1 MSIRQ
6 PFSAVSWSILILW
19 SLLQPSLAWA
29 AEEIYRSADETGT
42 PSFTDR
48 PAGDARKVELPAPNI
63 DSAGVP
69 QGEFYSPPSAAVPAA
84 AYESVRIVSPQAEA
98 TLRSNSG
105 DLEVRV
111 EVQPALQP
119 QHWLLLRMDGQ
130 EMGELQKGG
139 GFQLS
144 NIDRGSHQ
152 LLVEVVD
159 QDRAVIAQS
168 SPVTI
173 HLHRHSILFPPPS
186 GSKPAP
192 K

>member
-6 PFSAVSWSILILW
+6 PFSAVPWPMLILL
-19 SLLQPSLAWA
+19 SLLLPAVVWA
-29 AEEIYRSADETGT
+29 ADEVYRTTDEAGA

-48 PAGDARKVELPAPNI
+48 PTGDARKVELPAPNI

-69 QGEFYSPPSAAVPAA
+69 QGQFYTSPSRDVPTA

-98 TLRSNSG
+98 TLRNNSG

-111 EVQPALQP
+111 EVRPALQP
-119 QHWLLLRMDGQ
+119 QHWLLLRLDGK
-130 EMGELQKGG
+130 EMGDLQKES
-139 GFQLS
+139 GFQLTHV
-144 NIDRGSHQ
+144 DRGSHQ

-159 QDRAVIAQS
+159 QNREVIAQS
-168 SPVTI
+168 VPVTI
-173 HLHRHSILFPPPS
+173 HLHRHSVLFPPAA
-186 GSKPAP
+186 GSKPSP